1 MGGELISQRDLNFLV
16 AKSEFIQNLIIR
28 RLPPIMTYLGL
39 LLACAMLAEFT
50 WKWVYTPDQST
61 VVLPALQNPA
71 ENKPAKIINVS
82 TISTQHLFGL
92 TSGPAPEEAPIQ
104 ETRLKLELRGVV
116 ATGKVG
122 GAAIIGD
129 PSGTES
135 YYKVGDILP
144 GNARLHE
151 VHPRQV
157 LLERGGRYETLSLPQ
172 AQDSGQAAPPPGPES
187 YEAPPEAQPP
197 PEVTGQSPEAPQ
209 LLKQYRQ
216 TLATKPESLMNLV
229 QAVPVMRG
237 GQLSGY
243 RIGHGRD
250 QSLLGKFGLRPGD
263 IVTSVNGVALNDPA
277 NGLSVL
283 KKLTTAEELSLQ
295 VERNGVSQSM
305 VFRPE

>member
-1 MGGELISQRDLNFLV
+1 
-16 AKSEFIQNLIIR
+16 
-28 RLPPIMTYLGL
+28 MTYLGL
-39 LLACAMLAEFT
+39 LLACAMLADLT
-50 WKWVYTPDQST
+50 WKWVYTPDPSAA
-61 VVLPALQNPA
+61 VPPVMQNTA
-71 ENKPAKIINVS
+71 ENKPAKLINVS
-82 TISTQHLFGL
+82 TISNQHLFGAA
-92 TSGPAPEEAPIQ
+92 SGQPVEDAPIQ

-129 PSGTES
+129 PSGGEN
-135 YYKVGDILP
+135 YYRVGDILP

-151 VHPRQV
+151 VHPHQV

-172 AQDSGQAAPPPGPES
+172 AQDSGAGGTPSGPES
-187 YEAPPEAQPP
+187 YEAPPPEAQPP
-197 PEVTGQSPEAPQ
+197 PEVTGASPEAPQ

-216 TLATKPESLMNLV
+216 TLASKPESLMNLV

-250 QSLLGKFGLRPGD
+250 QTVLGKFGLRPGD

-283 KKLTTAEELSLQ
+283 KKLTTADELSLQ
-295 VERNGVSQSM
+295 IERNGVSQSM
-305 VFRPE
+305 VFRAE